1 MRSCW
6 KFEPIERP
14 DFSDLVKS
22 IDDLKDTPKK
32 NKPLLKRITTAYL
45 PVIS

>member
-14 DFSDLVKS
+14 DFSELVKR
-22 IDDLKDTPKK
+22 IDNLKDTPK
-32 NKPLLKRITTAYL
+32 NKPLLKKMTTAYL
-45 PVIS
+45 PVVS